1 MSLIRPPYWS
11 WRHDRLKLVI
21 AVGLAAVALFLAL
34 RPPAVV
40 APTITAPAAGA
51 VLDAAAPGEMM
62 GTAAPG
68 AVIAVFDGET
78 LLGTTTAAADG
89 TWRFALPPLP
99 EGLHDLSA
107 RILDARG
114 RVVARADLTG
124 IRVEAVPVVIATPVP
139 PPVIPEATLIPPTA
153 PPVEAEATPVPPTE
167 APVVTP
173 AEVTPISPAETPVV
187 TLPVPPTEAPVVTP
201 PVAPEVTPT
210 LAVGAPIVVSG
221 FTRPGAVVTVS
232 EGETVLAQ
240 VTADEQGGWRVEL
253 TDLSPGRHELTVTVT
268 NAEGKPV
275 EAPQTLAVVIVPP
288 VTPAETPAVE
298 VTPVET
304 PTMEVTPAET
314 PAAEATPAE
323 TPTAEATPA
332 ETPAAEVTPPAPTL
346 APVPA
351 TLANSRP
358 TLTGTAP
365 PRSHVTVFDGNRS
378 LGQAIADAHGNWHFV
393 PRRRLAPGEHTL
405 RVEILPPGAAEA
417 AVFTVTVTVA
427 PDARPLP
434 PPTIQTPR
442 RHRLGVGSLLRG
454 TAPPQADLRLLAD
467 ETAIATFKAGP
478 RGGWAVRLPATLT
491 AGSHTFRLEVLGP
504 DGVVL
509 AVSAAVV
516 IEVINPGPPTTL
528 PVTGGVNGR

>member
-11 WRHDRLKLVI
+11 WRHDRLKLI
-21 AVGLAAVALFLAL
+21 ITVGLAVVALFLAL

-51 VLDAAAPGEMM
+51 VLDAAAPGEMT

-114 RVVARADLTG
+114 RVLARADLTG

-139 PPVIPEATLIPPTA
+139 PPVAPEATLIPPTA

-173 AEVTPISPAETPVV
+173 AEVTPIPPAETAVV
-187 TLPVPPTEAPVVTP
+187 TLTVPPTEAPVVTP
-201 PVAPEVTPT
+201 TTAPEVTPT

-253 TDLSPGRHELTVTVT
+253 SGLAPGRHALTVTVT
-268 NAEGKPV
+268 DAEGKPV
-275 EAPQTLAVVIVPP
+275 EAAQTLAVVI
-288 VTPAETPAVE
+288 APAVP
-298 VTPVET
+298 PVET
-304 PTMEVTPAET
+304 PTAEATPVET

-323 TPTAEATPA
+323 TPAAEATPI
-332 ETPAAEVTPPAPTL
+332 ETPTVEVTPPAPTL
-346 APVPA
+346 APLPA

-358 TLTGTAP
+358 TLTGTAL

-434 PPTIQTPR
+434 PPTIQAPR
-442 RHRLGVGSLLRG
+442 RHRLGVGGLLRG

-478 RGGWAVRLPATLT
+478 RGGWVVRLPATLT

-516 IEVINPGPPTTL
+516 IEVINLGPPTTL